1 MGTYV
6 WGTVVNTAAMKN
18 NPENI
23 ETEGAMDDY
32 GNALT
37 IVIPEAPG
45 SPEHNDDQVSFNKAL
60 AARALLGLRI
70 PTPTSPP
77 AESPI
82 SPQMLPLS
90 PIGSPNPNNTL
101 LTLALAKAV
110 PRRPR
115 GEKKPIPED
124 LKDNKYFE
132 RRKRNNLAA
141 KKSRDQR
148 KIREDQICQ
157 RATMLEK
164 ENAVLR
170 AQVGTLRDEA
180 GSLRAL
186 LLQRRIARKKDVKN
200 VQLYMN

>member
-1 MGTYV
+1 
-6 WGTVVNTAAMKN
+6 MKN
-18 NPENI
+18 NTENM
-23 ETEGAMDDY
+23 ETEGAMDDF
-32 GNALT
+32 GNTLT

-45 SPEHNDDQVSFNKAL
+45 SPERNEDQVSFNKAL

-77 AESPI
+77 AESSI
-82 SPQMLPLS
+82 LPQMLHMS
-90 PIGSPNPNNTL
+90 PIVSPTPSNTL

-186 LLQRRIARKKDVKN
+186 LLQRRIARRKDVKN
-200 VQLYMN
+200 AQLYMN